1 MNCADAYFKQIKKRI
16 PVNGAKKKEYL
27 CGIREEIDEYCAW
40 HPEATLA
47 DYCARFGTPDE
58 IAVSFLSE
66 MTYREINDKLNNGRK
81 ALRVACMTAAVISI
95 VAAIA
100 ISLVIGHMID
110 ENNDFRNGYIV
121 EQIH

>member
-16 PVNGAKKKEYL
+16 PVSGAKKKEYL

-66 MTYREINDKLNNGRK
+66 MTYSEIKYSLQGTTQGRY
-81 ALRVACMTAAVISI
+81 LTGGVPPVRFSM
-95 VAAIA
+95 
-100 ISLVIGHMID
+100 
-110 ENNDFRNGYIV
+110 
-121 EQIH
+121 